1 MSVYGYINSLI
12 ALILWC
18 SKEVPDANL
27 ERRWLVDFLLR
38 KLGLIFYIIKKIILK
53 CIIFS

>member
-27 ERRWLVDFLLR
+27 ERRWLVDFLSR
-38 KLGLIFYIIKKIILK
+38 KLGLIFYIIKKII
-53 CIIFS
+53 